1 MDGNGYT
8 GSQTSCGWHSGG
20 EGVMSSKGRGR
31 HRREESWASS
41 ELRVSGPDQTNG
53 QQGRVAGRAQ
63 GL

>member
-1 MDGNGYT
+1 MDGKGYT
-8 GSQTSCGWHSGG
+8 GSQTSCGRHSEG

-31 HRREESWASS
+31 HQREESLVSN
-41 ELRVSGPDQTNG
+41 ELQVSGPDQTNG